1 MTKPH
6 TIKFLPKAAE
16 VYESLRKDK
25 QTISKIQSLLESI
38 SEKYDE
44 GIGKPERLKGFGD
57 RLVYSRH
64 INQKDR
70 ITYEAF
76 KEEDGEVSYVSI
88 LTFKGHYDDH

>member
-6 TIKFLPKAAE
+6 TIKFLPKAAK